1 MIVLTCHV
9 DGLLVMESFIEELQK
24 TFENKKHKVGK
35 TPIKYPGRTLRQ
47 TKTCFEF
54 SVGPEYLSEMLQEFQ
69 MENLKGEHAQVGQ
82 VR

>member
-9 DGLLVMESFIEELQK
+9 DGLLVMGSFREELYK
-24 TFENKKHKVGK
+24 TVEFKHVEVK
-35 TPIKYPGRTLRQ
+35 THFKYPGWTLRK

-54 SVGPEYLSEMLQEFQ
+54 GVGQEYLSEMLQEFQ
-69 MENLKGEHAQVGQ
+69 MKILKGEHAQVGQ